1 MQRAVASVVS
11 FVVLLAGAIPAMSC
25 PVNVARGPGLLRLAA
40 SDAAVPVAQ
49 ETLRLYFAGH
59 ATFQIERPGGAVI
72 VLDYNG
78 VNRPTRLPDL
88 ITMNNAHITHY
99 TNHVPP
105 EIKTVLR
112 GWNTGSGI
120 PRHDAMLKDARVR
133 SIPTNFTE
141 MGGGTNGNSVWVVEA
156 AGLCIAH
163 LSHLHHTVSREHVAA
178 LGPIDVLL
186 APIDGRVTM
195 SHDELIDTIRQIK
208 PTVIVPMHWLYFG
221 AIDLFLSRMQ
231 DDYPI
236 RRSQEPW
243 VVLSARNLPKQP
255 EILLLP
261 GNAF

>member
-1 MQRAVASVVS
+1 
-11 FVVLLAGAIPAMSC
+11 
-25 PVNVARGPGLLRLAA
+25 
-40 SDAAVPVAQ
+40 
-49 ETLRLYFAGH
+49 
-59 ATFQIERPGGAVI
+59 
-72 VLDYNG
+72 

-99 TNHVPP
+99 TNNVPP

-120 PRHDAMLKDARVR
+120 PRHDVMLKDARIR
-133 SIPTNFTE
+133 SIPTNFGE

-195 SHDELIDTIRQIK
+195 SHDELIDTIRQINALAT
-208 PTVIVPMHWLYFG
+208 PLSVNLGIGEPNLVPDARLRELAQRAATTPWQYSPNAG
-221 AIDLFLSRMQ
+221 NLSLRKKVCERTAY
-231 DDYPI
+231 DPN
-236 RRSQEPW
+236 
-243 VVLSARNLPKQP
+243 SA
-255 EILLLP
+255 
-261 GNAF
+261 ATAS